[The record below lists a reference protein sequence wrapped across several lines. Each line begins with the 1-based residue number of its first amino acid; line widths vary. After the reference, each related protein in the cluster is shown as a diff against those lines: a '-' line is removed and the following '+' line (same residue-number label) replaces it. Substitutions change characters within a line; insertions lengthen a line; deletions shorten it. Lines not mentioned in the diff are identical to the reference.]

1 MRHSTPFGLLG
12 IAIAALAISAC
23 SLAMAP
29 KPKPAPTYVNIRL
42 AESQLATKQRQLA
55 DNQASID
62 AMTQPSTTEV
72 AQTEDLPT
80 TNPRGIPVAH
90 AMPWKGMPATLIG
103 STYLGE
109 PDETG
114 GVIDGGLL
122 DGGTPYYWRSRNEKH
137 ERVFEAVVR
146 DGEVIDVSRW
156 NQGANYWPESTSL
169 NADALPILDASGAR
183 NDVSSGAPDLP
194 DPNDYD
200 NPDDYEADA
209 EDYFTWLGCDDPAQ
223 AAYLYWESIAGQAPP
238 RGRSPLGTDHPPYPR
253 QREGPPSQ
261 AGKPLEKHAALASYQ
276 LSSS

>member
-1 MRHSTPFGLLG
+1 MRHSTLFGLLG
-12 IAIAALAISAC
+12 IAIAALAISTC

-29 KPKPAPTYVNIRL
+29 KAKPTPTYVNIRL

-55 DNQASID
+55 DNQARID

-114 GVIDGGLL
+114 D
-122 DGGTPYYWRSRNEKH
+122 
-137 ERVFEAVVR
+137 
-146 DGEVIDVSRW
+146 VIDVARW

-183 NDVSSGAPDLP
+183 SDVSSGAPDLP

-209 EDYFTWLGCDDPAQ
+209 EDYFTWFGCDDPAQ
-223 AAYLYWESIAGQAPP
+223 AAYLYWESIAG
-238 RGRSPLGTDHPPYPR
+238 
-253 QREGPPSQ
+253 
-261 AGKPLEKHAALASYQ
+261 
-276 LSSS
+276 

>member
-1 MRHSTPFGLLG
+1 
-12 IAIAALAISAC
+12 
-23 SLAMAP
+23 
-29 KPKPAPTYVNIRL
+29 
-42 AESQLATKQRQLA
+42 
-55 DNQASID
+55 
-62 AMTQPSTTEV
+62 MTQPSTTEV

-103 STYLGE
+103 STYLGK

-114 GVIDGGLL
+114 DVIDGGLL
-122 DGGTPYYWRSRNEKH
+122 DGGTPYYWRSRNEKR

-146 DGEVIDVSRW
+146 DGEVIDVARW

-183 NDVSSGAPDLP
+183 SDVSSGAPDLP

-209 EDYFTWLGCDDPAQ
+209 EDYFTWLGCNDPAQ
-223 AAYLYWESIAGQAPP
+223 AAYPYWESIAG
-238 RGRSPLGTDHPPYPR
+238 
-253 QREGPPSQ
+253 
-261 AGKPLEKHAALASYQ
+261 
-276 LSSS
+276 

>member
-23 SLAMAP
+23 SLAMTP

-55 DNQASID
+55 DNQARID
-62 AMTQPSTTEV
+62 AMTQPSTTDV

-109 PDETG
+109 PDEAG
-114 GVIDGGLL
+114 DVIDGGLL
-122 DGGTPYYWRSRNEKH
+122 DGGTPYYWRSRNEKR

-146 DGEVIDVSRW
+146 DGEAIDVSRW

-209 EDYFTWLGCDDPAQ
+209 EDYFTWLGCDDPGQ
-223 AAYLYWESIAGQAPP
+223 AAYLYWESIAG
-238 RGRSPLGTDHPPYPR
+238 
-253 QREGPPSQ
+253 
-261 AGKPLEKHAALASYQ
+261 
-276 LSSS
+276 

>member
-12 IAIAALAISAC
+12 IAITAFAISAC

-29 KPKPAPTYVNIRL
+29 KPKPAPTYVNISL

-55 DNQASID
+55 DNQARID

-114 GVIDGGLL
+114 D
-122 DGGTPYYWRSRNEKH
+122 
-137 ERVFEAVVR
+137 
-146 DGEVIDVSRW
+146 VIDVSRW

-183 NDVSSGAPDLP
+183 NNVSSGAPDLP

-223 AAYLYWESIAGQAPP
+223 AAYLYWESIAG
-238 RGRSPLGTDHPPYPR
+238 
-253 QREGPPSQ
+253 
-261 AGKPLEKHAALASYQ
+261 
-276 LSSS
+276 